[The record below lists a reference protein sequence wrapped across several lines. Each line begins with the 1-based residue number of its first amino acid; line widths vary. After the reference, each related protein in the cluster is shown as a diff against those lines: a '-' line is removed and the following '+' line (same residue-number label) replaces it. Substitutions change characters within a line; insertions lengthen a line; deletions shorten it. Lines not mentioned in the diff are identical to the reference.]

1 MARKSQKSL
10 LLEEI
15 EGLKLQVKAKE
26 LEQVM
31 KNMPPPNIRE
41 VAFHLVALNG
51 GAQGLALLVSNMLA
65 ESKNLP
71 PMARANIIRMAL
83 DILKHVSPRDGEG
96 EDLGYL
102 SEKDLEAEIA
112 KIVKKAK
119 KEEKDAEVPQ
129 EACGG

>member
-15 EGLKLQVKAKE
+15 ESLKLQVKAKE

>member
-119 KEEKDAEVPQ
+119 KEEEPVSAD
-129 EACGG
+129 